1 MRYYCLFILL
11 LFVSC
16 SDPPETIVP
25 HQEQDVWFSDEASE
39 LGIDFNWI
47 SGASGEFNMPEII
60 GGGAALLD
68 FDNDGDL
75 DIYFVQGG
83 YLDSDLTEMNVLL
96 RNEGDRFVDVT
107 LQSGANDQG
116 YGMGVAAG
124 DYDLDGFT
132 DLYVTNVGKNTLLHN
147 NGDGTFTDATTT
159 AGVGDDGWGASTAF
173 VDVDADGD
181 LDLYVI
187 NYLLWE
193 QGLVIDCYNAKG
205 TRDYCSPVNYMA
217 PSRDVLYK
225 NNGDGT
231 FTDLS
236 SASGL
241 GVRIGTGLGIL
252 CNDYSGDGI
261 IDIFVAN
268 DGMPDQ
274 LWLNHGDWTFSDVAP
289 LRGCALDDEGK
300 AKAGMGVTSED
311 FDHDGDFD
319 ILVCNLS
326 GESDSLFR
334 NDGDYFTDITA
345 AKGIRTSTRHATRFG
360 LGWVDFNNDGVLDL
374 YEANGRVQQ
383 IGISETE
390 DPFAEKNYLLQG
402 TASNWQKIDGVDR
415 QQTHTSRAAAF
426 GDINND
432 GGIDI
437 LVINKDAPAYML
449 MNVHPNRSNSVTFR
463 VLNQSGSDAL
473 GAVVTAT
480 LGKTQITK
488 SVQSAW
494 SILAANDPRV
504 HIGLGEQ
511 EQLVDVKVRWVDG
524 STTKFGAFPSG
535 FHTLQRN

>member
-1 MRYYCLFILL
+1 MKCVATTCVLL
-11 LFVSC
+11 LSSC
-16 SDPPETIVP
+16 AEIKDTVIPE
-25 HQEQDVWFSDEASE
+25 QEQEVWLSNEAST

-47 SGASGEFNMPEII
+47 SGASGEFHMPEII

-75 DIYFVQGG
+75 DIYFIQGG
-83 YLDSDLTEMNVLL
+83 YLDSDSTEMNVLL
-96 RNEGDRFVDVT
+96 RNDGDHFEDVT
-107 LQSGANDQG
+107 LQSGAGDQG
-116 YGMGVAAG
+116 YGMGVAVG
-124 DYDLDGFT
+124 DYDNDGYE
-132 DLYVTNVGKNTLLHN
+132 DIYMTNVGKNTLLHN
-147 NGDGTFTDATTT
+147 NGDGTFSDVTDT
-159 AGVGDDGWGASTAF
+159 ANVGDDGWGASTAF

-181 LDLYVI
+181 LDLYVT

-193 QGLVIDCYNAKG
+193 HGLVIDCYNAKG

-236 SASGL
+236 DASGL

-252 CNDYSGDGI
+252 CNDYSGDGL

-311 FDHDGDFD
+311 FDNDGDFD
-319 ILVCNLS
+319 IIVCNLS
-326 GESDSLFR
+326 GESDSLYR

-345 AKGIRTSTRHATRFG
+345 AKGIRTTTRHATRFG
-360 LGWVDFNNDGVLDL
+360 LGWVDFNNDGILDL

-383 IGISETE
+383 IGISDTD
-390 DPFAEKNYLLQG
+390 DPFAEKNILLKG
-402 TASNWQKIDGVDR
+402 TDTKWKKIAGVEKQK
-415 QQTHTSRAAAF
+415 THTSRAAVF

-437 LVINKDAPAYML
+437 LVVNKDAPAYVL
-449 MNVHPNRSNSVTFR
+449 MNVHPDRSNSATFQ
-463 VLNQSGSDAL
+463 VLNSSGSTAL
-473 GAVVTAT
+473 GAIVTANV
-480 LGKTQITK
+480 GDTQWTK

-504 HIGLGEQ
+504 HIGLGDHEQ
-511 EQLVDVKVRWVDG
+511 VENVTVHWVDG
-524 STTKFGAFPSG
+524 TETHFGAFTSG